1 MPHAISKIMK
11 TSFKHFPDIVK
22 SFSNLEIFSSEK
34 VSPARCRSSQMME
47 PKVTLSN

>member
-11 TSFKHFPDIVK
+11 TSFKHFRDIVT

-34 VSPARCRSSQMME
+34 VSPVRCRSPQMME
-47 PKVTLSN
+47 LKVTLSS